1 MPKWRCNCPICRL
14 IVSPIFNQIS
24 ENIQEATV
32 SVPLIA
38 EALPTNTIENLQ
50 EETGSDMGD
59 SNISILDNR
68 VSSIVTQSVNS
79 AVEKV
84 EKDIL
89 NNLSKVS
96 EEIAQLRS
104 ELSET
109 IKNFNDAIKSLNEL
123 AIELRTS
130 MSDIGNPF
138 FVHESNGNG
147 WGKSNGHKISPKVL
161 EKVLR
166 DLWKYSEN
174 MDGSTLKELLQDYVE
189 SGVID
194 KETGEVI
201 LKLVDHMYRLKPKG
215 FTIEDSIR
223 LLQTIKGVGGNGK

>member
-1 MPKWRCNCPICRL
+1 MPNWRCKCPLCRL
-14 IVSPIFNQIS
+14 IVLPIFNQMLGNTS
-24 ENIQEATV
+24 EIVE

-38 EALPTNTIENLQ
+38 ETLPPNTIEGLH
-50 EETGSDMGD
+50 EETVAESA
-59 SNISILDNR
+59 NIDVASLNDKI
-68 VSSIVTQSVNS
+68 SSIVTESVNS

-84 EKDIL
+84 EKDLL

-109 IKNFNDAIKSLNEL
+109 VKNFNDAIKNLNEL

-130 MSDIGNPF
+130 MSDMGNPF

-147 WGKSNGHKISPKVL
+147 LGKSNGHKINPKVV
-161 EKVLR
+161 EKILR

-174 MDGSTLKELLQDYVE
+174 IDSSTLKELLQDYVD
-189 SGVID
+189 SGVVE

-215 FTIEDSIR
+215 FTVEDSIR
-223 LLQTIKGVGGNGK
+223 LLQTIKGVGGNGR